1 METIGEKIRHVSQ
14 PAEVLVGTEK
24 NIVEEQTESAKS
36 TETISEPMQLIPIEE
51 VPAGAVKKAEEAA
64 PSTQPA
70 EGKEKPV
77 AVEKTQN
84 YYVVQQGDTLSG
96 ICKQAYGSMKKLKE
110 LEKANDLED
119 SDDIRVGQKL
129 LLP

>member
-1 METIGEKIRHVSQ
+1 ME
-14 PAEVLVGTEK
+14 
-24 NIVEEQTESAKS
+24 VEN
-36 TETISEPMQLIPIEE
+36 
-51 VPAGAVKKAEEAA
+51 
-64 PSTQPA
+64 
-70 EGKEKPV
+70 
-77 AVEKTQN
+77 TQN